1 MFARLLFQFLYISA
15 KLILYAPSK
24 GKSKMMRIG
33 FIFILLT
40 YHAYSPAAV
49 IDCQTTNTL
58 LADVVCKDAR
68 LKRLN
73 QRLNQVYAQSS
84 EVQQQTQK
92 VWQEE
97 LITAC
102 PHKMYSCLKQ
112 QYEYR
117 IREMSKKVWHFNAQI
132 HPDLLPF
139 DFELAGVADQDTAHV
154 HDITVLNAEQHI
166 VQTLIIEDVS
176 DMLTETE
183 TLWLDRGEGFKIED
197 INFDGYKDIRLME
210 LLPAGANVPY
220 LYWLYHPKQQHF
232 IFSKAFSQLAHI
244 TLDMDKKQVI
254 SQYRINAVE
263 HGTDYYTVDNYEL
276 TLVRQELTKYIKNE
290 EGELILFDMVKQRTD
305 GQLHI
310 ISQEPV
316 Q

>member
-1 MFARLLFQFLYISA
+1 MT
-15 KLILYAPSK
+15 
-24 GKSKMMRIG
+24 MRIG
-33 FIFILLT
+33 FLLVLLA
-40 YHAYSPAAV
+40 YHTYSPAAV

-58 LADVVCKDAR
+58 LADAVCNDAR

-73 QRLNQVYAQSS
+73 QRLNQVYEQSS
-84 EVQQQTQK
+84 EHQQQTQK
-92 VWQEE
+92 AWLEG
-97 LITAC
+97 LITTC
-102 PHKMYSCLKQ
+102 PNKMYSCLKQ
-112 QYEYR
+112 QYEQR
-117 IREMSKKVWHFNAQI
+117 IREISKKVWHFEAQI
-132 HPDLLPF
+132 HPSLLPF
-139 DFELAGVADQDTAHV
+139 YFELAGVADQDTAHV
-154 HDITVLNAEQHI
+154 HDITVLNADQHI

-197 INFDGYKDIRLME
+197 VNFDGYKDIRLME

-220 LYWLYHPKQQHF
+220 LYWLYHPEQQHF

-244 TLDMDKKQVI
+244 NLDSDKKQII

-263 HGTDYYTVDNYEL
+263 HGTDYYSVDNYDL
-276 TLVRQELTKYIKNE
+276 TLVRQELTKYIKNA
-290 EGELILFDMVKQRTD
+290 EGELTLFDVVKQRTD
-305 GQLHI
+305 GQLRI